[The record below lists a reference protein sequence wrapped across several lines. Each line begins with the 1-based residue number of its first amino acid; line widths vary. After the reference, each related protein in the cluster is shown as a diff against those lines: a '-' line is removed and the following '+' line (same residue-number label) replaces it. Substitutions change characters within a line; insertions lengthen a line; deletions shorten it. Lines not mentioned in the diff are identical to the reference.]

1 MPQSSALSS
10 LIVTRTRR
18 ALLHM
23 RALLAEHHDPGLR
36 PVPIP
41 IEIAE

>member
-1 MPQSSALSS
+1 
-10 LIVTRTRR
+10 
-18 ALLHM
+18 M

-41 IEIAE
+41 VEIGES